1 MTGLLDPGPAADA
14 GAEHGQIASGLAGGG
29 LVLSGQK
36 LVEEGARALVLIAPG
51 LFRLD
56 VKPVDDTL
64 QVITRSLHP
73 TGGAWA
79 ADENPSS
86 AYGKS
91 SQEVEVP
98 LRMVW
103 RYELR
108 DPPLVGRVQLLVTV
122 DRERATR
129 HFVAHAVIRPAAAA
143 G

>member
-1 MTGLLDPGPAADA
+1 VTGLLDPVPAAEA
-14 GAEHGQIASGLAGGG
+14 GAGHGQIASGLAGGG

-36 LVEEGARALVLIAPG
+36 IVEDGARALVLLAPG

-64 QVITRSLHP
+64 QVMTRSLHP
-73 TGGAWA
+73 AGGAWA
-79 ADENPSS
+79 AEENPMA
-86 AYGKS
+86 AYGQR
-91 SQEVEVP
+91 SQDAEVP

-122 DRERATR
+122 DREEATR
-129 HFVAHAVIRPAAAA
+129 HFAAHAVIRPAAPA